1 MTVNFGSELLDVL
14 FALAFVYFLLSLIV
28 SAGTEGISWFLQ
40 QRASNLEEGLK
51 TLLGDKD
58 ESEQLTQDLLAH
70 PLVKGLTKGRMKYL
84 PKANLPSY
92 VAPRN
97 FALALVDLIES
108 PDTELEDAI
117 DGLPD
122 DLKKQLEPMRRAVG
136 GDIDK
141 FRESVEHWYD
151 DSMDRVAGWYKRWAQ
166 AITIALAVVVTI
178 GFNVS
183 TIRVAD
189 RLFNDESVRNSVV
202 AAGEN
207 TLKERTKAKE
217 AGDSAG
223 NAGVQGAS
231 GTKPAETKAT
241 KVAPPAVTAG
251 EEAENAA
258 DTLTA
263 LALPVGWGSANR
275 HFDPALLAGWLLTAI
290 AISLGAPFWFG
301 ALGKLA
307 DLRTTGAKPK
317 AGGGSDSGSD
327 SA

>member
-1 MTVNFGSELLDVL
+1 MTVNLGSELLDVL

-51 TLLGDKD
+51 TLLGDKG
-58 ESEQLTQDLLAH
+58 ENAQLTKDLLAH

-84 PKANLPSY
+84 PKTNLPAY
-92 VAPRN
+92 VSPRN
-97 FALALVDLIES
+97 FALALVDSIKS

-117 DGLPD
+117 KGLPE
-122 DLKKQLEPMRRAVG
+122 DLKKQLEPMRHAVA

-141 FRESVEHWYD
+141 FRESVERWYD
-151 DSMDRVAGWYKRWAQ
+151 DAMDRVGGWYKRWAQ
-166 AITIALAVVVTI
+166 AVTIVLAVIVTV

-207 TLKERTKAKE
+207 TLKERTKEKE

-223 NAGVQGAS
+223 NAGGQGAS
-231 GTKPAETKAT
+231 GTESSETKGETTEGAS
-241 KVAPPAVTAG
+241 PVTAG
-251 EEAENAA
+251 KEAEKAA
-258 DTLTA
+258 DTLTS
-263 LALPVGWGSANR
+263 LALPIGWDAANA
-275 HFDPALLAGWLLTAI
+275 HFNLALLAGWLLTAI

-301 ALGKLA
+301 ALSKLSN
-307 DLRTTGAKPK
+307 LRTTGAKPK
-317 AGGGSDSGSD
+317 AGDGSD

>member
-1 MTVNFGSELLDVL
+1 MTVNFGSTLLDVL

-40 QRASNLEEGLK
+40 RRASNLEEGLK

-58 ESEQLTQDLLAH
+58 GSEQLTQDLLAH

-84 PKANLPSY
+84 PQANLPAY
-92 VAPRN
+92 VSSRN
-97 FALALVDLIES
+97 FALALVDLIKS

-136 GDIDK
+136 GDVDK

-151 DSMDRVAGWYKRWAQ
+151 DAMDRVAGWYKRWAQ

-207 TLKERTKAKE
+207 TVKERTKEKE

-223 NAGVQGAS
+223 SAGGQGAS
-231 GTKPAETKAT
+231 GTESSESKGETT
-241 KVAPPAVTAG
+241 KIANPVTAG
-251 EEAENAA
+251 KEAEKAA

-263 LALPVGWGSANR
+263 LALPLGWGSANS
-275 HFDPALLAGWLLTAI
+275 HFDPALLIGWLLTAI

-317 AGGGSDSGSD
+317 AKDGSD

>member
-28 SAGTEGISWFLQ
+28 SAGTEGISWFRQ

-58 ESEQLTQDLLAH
+58 GSKQLTKDLLAH

-84 PKANLPSY
+84 PKANLPAY
-92 VAPRN
+92 VSPRN
-97 FALALVDLIES
+97 FALALVDSIKS

-117 DGLPD
+117 KGLPD

-151 DSMDRVAGWYKRWAQ
+151 DAMDRVAGWYKRWAQ
-166 AITIALAVVVTI
+166 AITIFLAIVVTI

-183 TIRVAD
+183 TIRVVD

-207 TLKERTKAKE
+207 TLKERTKEKVT
-217 AGDSAG
+217 GDSAG
-223 NAGVQGAS
+223 H
-231 GTKPAETKAT
+231 AT

-251 EEAENAA
+251 KEAEKAA

-275 HFDPALLAGWLLTAI
+275 HFDPALLIGWLLTAI

-307 DLRTTGAKPK
+307 DLRTTGAKPEK
-317 AGGGSDSGSD
+317 AGDGSD

>member
-14 FALAFVYFLLSLIV
+14 FALAFVYFMLSLIV

-40 QRASNLEEGLK
+40 QRAKNLEEGLK

-58 ESEQLTQDLLAH
+58 GNAQLTKDLLAH
-70 PLVKGLTKGRMKYL
+70 PLVKGLTKGRMRYL
-84 PKANLPSY
+84 PKANLPAY
-92 VAPRN
+92 VSPRN
-97 FALALVDLIES
+97 FALALVDSIES
-108 PDTELEDAI
+108 PGTTLQDAVK
-117 DGLPD
+117 GLPG
-122 DLKKQLEPMRRAVG
+122 DLQRQLEPMLGAVA
-136 GDIDK
+136 GDVDK

-151 DSMDRVAGWYKRWAQ
+151 DAMDRVAGWYKRWAQ
-166 AITIALAVVVTI
+166 AITIVLAVVVTI

-207 TLKERTKAKE
+207 TLEERTKEKD
-217 AGDSAG
+217 AG
-223 NAGVQGAS
+223 
-231 GTKPAETKAT
+231 
-241 KVAPPAVTAG
+241 VTAG
-251 EEAENAA
+251 KEAEKAA

-263 LALPVGWGSANR
+263 LALPLGWGPANR

-317 AGGGSDSGSD
+317 AGGGSDSGSGSD
-327 SA
+327 